1 MSSRNESLPSTD
13 SAGDEQ
19 SFVAL
24 LEYLR
29 RTRGFD
35 FTAYKP
41 GSLTRRI
48 QKRMSALAVDEF
60 ADYIDYL
67 EVHPDEFGQLF
78 NTILINVT
86 AFFRDESPW
95 EFIRMSVIPEL
106 LSGLGADEPIRV
118 WSAGCASGEE
128 AYSIAMLLAEA
139 LGPEPFMQRVKI
151 YATDVDEEALNE
163 ARRATYAARAVEA
176 VAPALVEKYFN
187 RDGEVFSFDKDVRR
201 SVIFGRHNL
210 IQDAPISRI
219 NLLLCRNTL
228 MYFNAETQAR
238 ILKRFHYALAE
249 SGILFL
255 GKAEMLLTRSDL
267 FAPVDRRLR
276 IFVKVPKESWRER
289 FAGVPALHGDDQTD
303 PMMATHLQMY
313 GVAFDAI
320 PIAHIIVEATG
331 ALAMYNERAR
341 NMFGLVPADIG
352 RPFHEL
358 ELSYRP
364 VELRS
369 VIQTAQ
375 EQRRPVIVKDV
386 QTDAA
391 SRDPRCLDVQV
402 APLFD
407 PGGTLLGSS
416 ITFNDVS
423 RVQELQQ
430 QLSRS
435 KQDLE
440 TTYEELQSTNEELE
454 TTNEELQSTVEEL
467 ETTNEELQSTNEELE
482 TMNEELQSTNE
493 EMQTINEELR
503 ERSEAFN
510 VANDFLESVLRGM
523 RGAVIVVNRDLH
535 VIAWNRR
542 SEELWG
548 LRGEEVVG
556 RNVFSLDIGL
566 PVDQLRPTIR
576 ASLASGSEPPSEQ
589 TISATNRRGRP
600 ISCKVTCTP
609 LAGEGLQQP
618 QGVILMIDEIGV

>member
-1 MSSRNESLPSTD
+1 MSSRNESLQST
-13 SAGDEQ
+13 SFAGDDQ

-41 GSLTRRI
+41 GSLTRRV
-48 QKRMSALAVDEF
+48 QKRIGALSIGEF
-60 ADYIDYL
+60 TAYIDYL
-67 EVHPDEFGQLF
+67 EVHPDEFAQLF

-95 EFIRMSVIPEL
+95 EFIRTSVIPEML
-106 LSGLGADEPIRV
+106 AGLGANDQIRV

-139 LGPEPFMQRVKI
+139 IGREPFVQRVKI

-163 ARRATYAARAVEA
+163 ARRAGYAARDVEA
-176 VAPALVEKYFN
+176 VLPGLGEKYFH
-187 RDGEVFSFDKDVRR
+187 RDGELFSFDKDLRR

-219 NLLLCRNTL
+219 NLLMCRNTL
-228 MYFNAETQAR
+228 MYFNAETQSR
-238 ILKRFHYALAE
+238 ILKRFHYGLVE
-249 SGILFL
+249 SGVLFL
-255 GKAEMLLTRSDL
+255 GKAEMLLTRSEL
-267 FAPVDRRLR
+267 FAPLDRRLR
-276 IFVKVPKESWRER
+276 IFRKVHRENWRDR
-289 FAGVPALHGDDQTD
+289 VAGLPPVTREDQADLMT
-303 PMMATHLQMY
+303 ATHLQMY
-313 GVAFDAI
+313 GVAFDAV
-320 PIAHIIVEATG
+320 PVAQIIVEAAG
-331 ALAMYNERAR
+331 GLSMYNDRAR
-341 NMFGLVPADIG
+341 SLFGLVPADIG
-352 RPFHEL
+352 RLFHEL

-369 VIQTAQ
+369 VIQRAQ
-375 EQRRPVIVKDV
+375 EQRRPVFVKDV
-386 QTDAA
+386 QTDTAGHG
-391 SRDPRCLDVQV
+391 PRCLDVQV
-402 APLFD
+402 TPLFD
-407 PGGTLLGSS
+407 PGGAPLGSS
-416 ITFNDVS
+416 ITFTDVS
-423 RVQELQQ
+423 NVQELQQ

-493 EMQTINEELR
+493 EMEAINEELR
-503 ERSEAFN
+503 DRSEACN

-566 PVDQLRPTIR
+566 PIDQLRPMIR
-576 ASLASGSEPPSEQ
+576 ASLSADSELAEK
-589 TISATNRRGRP
+589 TIAATNRRGRP
-600 ISCKVTCTP
+600 ISCKATCTP
-609 LAGEGLQQP
+609 LLSEGRHV
-618 QGVILMIDEIGV
+618 QGVILMIDEVEV